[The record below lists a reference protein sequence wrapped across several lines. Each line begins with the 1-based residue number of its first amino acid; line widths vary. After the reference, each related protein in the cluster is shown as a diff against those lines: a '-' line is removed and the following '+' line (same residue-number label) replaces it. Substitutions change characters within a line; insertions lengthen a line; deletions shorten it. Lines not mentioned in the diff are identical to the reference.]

1 MTTGT
6 TTSQRDA
13 PARIERVALLLLA
26 AATLLLLLGDLVAPA
41 LGVAAGGLLGVL
53 NLWALRRLLAALVAS
68 GRPWQQAGLAG
79 LMVLKLSAVGL
90 VLWVLL
96 RRVQVDA
103 LGFLGG
109 VSLVVLAILI
119 EGLRLAL
126 RGDATALVRG
136 G

>member
-26 AATLLLLLGDLVAPA
+26 AATLVLLLLDRVAPA

-90 VLWVLL
+90 VLWVLI

-126 RGDATALVRG
+126 RGDATALARG

>member
-26 AATLLLLLGDLVAPA
+26 AATLVLLLLDRVAPA

-90 VLWVLL
+90 VLWVLI

>member
-13 PARIERVALLLLA
+13 PARIEWVALLLLA
-26 AATLLLLLGDLVAPA
+26 AATLVLLLRDQAAPA

-53 NLWALRRLLAALVAS
+53 NFWALRRLLAALVAS

-90 VLWVLL
+90 ALWVLL
-96 RRVQVDA
+96 RLVQVDA